1 MTLTKVNENKDQNAK
16 DSQGNTVLHVA
27 AKEER
32 AKAETRFHVIIALLK
47 VEVNPLIK
55 NKAGKYAVQ
64 YLPRGDQ
71 RPIGLLHQKMAEQE
85 GTA

>member
-1 MTLTKVNENKDQNAK
+1 MTLIKVNENKDQNTK

-27 AKEER
+27 AKEKM
-32 AKAETRFHVIIALLK
+32 AKAETRFRVIIALLE

-64 YLPRGDQ
+64 YLPRGDK
-71 RPIGLLHQKMAEQE
+71 RLVGLLLKKMAKQE